1 MHPRASTLV
10 CGIATSALFFY
21 VCASAAIASE
31 RWLFIAFCDSSEQDC
46 SLPWTATRVATW
58 VLWGA
63 AGVIL
68 AATAVVSYR
77 SGARRIVY
85 AGMVA
90 GALFAA
96 VAVALFRTL

>member
-1 MHPRASTLV
+1 MHPRASTLL

-21 VCASAAIASE
+21 VCASATIANE
-31 RWLFIAFCDSSEQDC
+31 RWFFTAFCDTAEQDC
-46 SLPWTATRVATW
+46 SLPWTTTRVVTW
-58 VLWGA
+58 ILWGA

-68 AATAVVSYR
+68 AVTAVVSYR

-90 GALFAA
+90 GTLTAA
-96 VAVALFRTL
+96 VAIALFRTL